1 MTKFLSSVALALPLL
16 QLAACAE
23 VPRDVRDKAE
33 LARFEAYAGA
43 PVREIA
49 YMGRYQGWKPLSRA
63 EFVLWT
69 TPWQAYLI
77 KVEQPCADMPLS
89 FSMSL
94 NATEAHVLQ
103 TGADTVKTQG
113 WTCPIEE
120 IRPVDYRRM
129 QADLKNQAPAA
140 PNAVTAE
147 SVN

>member
-1 MTKFLSSVALALPLL
+1 MTRFLNCVLSLCLLL
-16 QLAACAE
+16 QLGACAD
-23 VPRDVRDKAE
+23 VPRDVRDQAE

-77 KVEQPCADMPLS
+77 KVEQPCADMPFS

-103 TGADTVKTQG
+103 TRADTVKTQG

-129 QADLKNQAPAA
+129 QAQLKNQAPAPQGAA
-140 PNAVTAE
+140 PANTK
-147 SVN
+147 N

>member
-1 MTKFLSSVALALPLL
+1 MTKVLSFVSIAFLLL
-16 QLAACAE
+16 QLSACAD
-23 VPRDVRDKAE
+23 VPRGVRDKAE
-33 LARFEAYAGA
+33 LERFEAYAGA

-63 EFVLWT
+63 YFVLWT
-69 TPWQAYLI
+69 TPWEAYLI
-77 KVEQPCADMPLS
+77 KVEQPCADMPFS
-89 FSMSL
+89 YSMSL

-103 TGADTVKTQG
+103 TRADTVKTQG

-129 QADLKNQAPAA
+129 QADLKNQAPV
-140 PNAVTAE
+140 PQNAGPAK